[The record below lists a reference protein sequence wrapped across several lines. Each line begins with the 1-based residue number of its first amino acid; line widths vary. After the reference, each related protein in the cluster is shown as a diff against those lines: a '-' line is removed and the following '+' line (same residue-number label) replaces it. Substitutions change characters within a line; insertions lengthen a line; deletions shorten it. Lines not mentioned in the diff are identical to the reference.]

1 MKTLSAGVT
10 TVIFNIL
17 FPSRCF
23 LVCALTKYSQ
33 GDQGNYS
40 AMGMECEKYGW
51 TEEVHSG
58 FWWGNLSERGYLDC
72 LRFVWENIIKMN
84 LKLSLEG
91 VVVGLA

>member
-1 MKTLSAGVT
+1 
-10 TVIFNIL
+10 
-17 FPSRCF
+17 
-23 LVCALTKYSQ
+23 
-33 GDQGNYS
+33 
-40 AMGMECEKYGW
+40 MGMECEKYGW